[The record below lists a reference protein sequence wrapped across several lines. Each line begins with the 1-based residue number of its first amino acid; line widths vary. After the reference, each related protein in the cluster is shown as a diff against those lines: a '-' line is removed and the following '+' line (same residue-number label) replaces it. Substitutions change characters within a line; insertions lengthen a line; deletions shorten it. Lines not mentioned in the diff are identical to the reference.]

1 MNNLLSYCGL
11 VDLRINASDK
21 DLPVL
26 LSYVVPVKS
35 KLKISQ
41 NFVTFSEYMNFNINI
56 ALQILR
62 MSRAKL
68 ALKNKYEGELFPT
81 FLQQDLGNKGKGH
94 RLDRLKTPI
103 SKVMAKLCL
112 KKVLVT
118 VML

>member
-1 MNNLLSYCGL
+1 
-11 VDLRINASDK
+11 
-21 DLPVL
+21 
-26 LSYVVPVKS
+26 
-35 KLKISQ
+35 
-41 NFVTFSEYMNFNINI
+41 MNFNINI